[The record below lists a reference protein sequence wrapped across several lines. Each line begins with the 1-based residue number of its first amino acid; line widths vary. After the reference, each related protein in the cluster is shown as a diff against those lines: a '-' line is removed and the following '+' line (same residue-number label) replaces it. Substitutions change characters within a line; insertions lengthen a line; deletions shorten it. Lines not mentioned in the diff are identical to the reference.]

1 MALRKLQNKMRKLS
15 PWVYVLHTGG
25 CNGCDIEIPCIF
37 TPRYCVERFGIKLVS
52 SPRFADVLLITGPV
66 CTQAVPFALRV
77 YNQVPDPKVVVS
89 IGSCASTGGVYKVE
103 EGASNYAVAGPSPNI
118 FPVDVFV
125 PGCPPKPEAIIQGI
139 LLAIS

>member
-1 MALRKLQNKMRKLS
+1 MALKNRIRKLS

-37 TPRYCVERFGIKLVS
+37 TPRYDVERFGIKLVAT
-52 SPRFADVLLITGPV
+52 PRFADVLLVTGPV
-66 CTQAVPFALRV
+66 CSHALPFAKRI
-77 YNQVPDPKVVVS
+77 YSQVPDPKVVVS
-89 IGSCASTGGVYKVE
+89 VGSCASTGGVYKLD
-103 EGASNYAVAGPSPNI
+103 ADADNYAVAGPSDQV

-139 LLAIS
+139 LLAVSKL